1 MIEQA
6 VPAVIAIV
14 TGGAVLFNRVHNR
27 MHALDR
33 RIDNLELRVV
43 ESFVPRSEFSKAM
56 EKMEEH
62 LIRIETKMD
71 KLVDRQLDS

>member
-27 MHALDR
+27 MHSLDR

-43 ESFVPRSEFSKAM
+43 ESFVPRSEFSRAM
-56 EKMEEH
+56 ERVEEH
-62 LIRIETKMD
+62 LIRIEDKMD
-71 KLVDRQLDS
+71 KLVEKRPQ